1 MSRMELASQSL
12 KRRDEDKMTERTTNY
27 RPFPRGPLFGAGA
40 LVVLTLILAAMSRL
54 TGVGTTTVDEGNAVV
69 SRDLRFEDRN
79 DGAVAVLAAKD
90 DKVVEILPPGT
101 NGFVRGVLRG
111 LARERKLEGIGIEP
125 PFRLTEWDDGRLS
138 LEDRATGRRVE
149 LVSFGQTQFDVFAQ
163 MLKAAEDTK

>member
-1 MSRMELASQSL
+1 MPSRKQ
-12 KRRDEDKMTERTTNY
+12 RDEIPMTERTAY

-40 LVVLTLILAAMSRL
+40 LVVMTLILAAISRF
-54 TGVGTTTVDEGNAVV
+54 TGMGTTTVEEANAVA

-90 DKVVEILPPGT
+90 DTVVEILPPGT

-111 LARERKLEGIGIEP
+111 LARERKLEGIGTKP
-125 PFRLTEWDDGRLS
+125 PFRLTEWDDGRMS

-163 MLKAAEDTK
+163 MLKAAEESK

>member
-1 MSRMELASQSL
+1 
-12 KRRDEDKMTERTTNY
+12 MTEPATY

-40 LVVLTLILAAMSRL
+40 LVVLTLILAAISRF
-54 TGVGTTTVDEGNAVV
+54 TGVGAMTVDEANAVAT
-69 SRDLRFEDRN
+69 RDLRFEDRS

-111 LARERKLEGIGIEP
+111 LARERKSEGIGTEP
-125 PFRLTEWDDGRLS
+125 PFRLTQWDDGRLS
-138 LEDRATGRRVE
+138 LEDSATGRRIE

-163 MLKAAEDTK
+163 MLKKAEDAQ

>member
-1 MSRMELASQSL
+1 
-12 KRRDEDKMTERTTNY
+12 MTEGATY

-40 LVVLTLILAAMSRL
+40 LVVLSLILAAISRF
-54 TGVGTTTVDEGNAVV
+54 TGVGTMTVDEANPVA
-69 SRDLRFEDRN
+69 SRELRFEDRS

-111 LARERKLEGIGIEP
+111 LARERKSEGIGTEP
-125 PFRLTEWDDGRLS
+125 PFRLTQWDDGRLS
-138 LEDRATGRRVE
+138 LEDSATGRRIE

-163 MLKAAEDTK
+163 MLKRAEDAQ